1 MCLNIFKKLQNIK
14 NIPALRRGKVQ
25 EIQHSLHYTQN
36 WKKKSINQ
44 TLLTSLKVKTSIFF
58 INQTVNNKLLILF
71 HIFPE
76 ITAQSYVKY
85 KISNFLFYFDIIYI
99 YINDSS
105 RYHYQCSNKLVGEQI
120 WDDGLNLRHNIF
132 IYSYTIH

>member
-36 WKKKSINQ
+36 WKKINQ
-44 TLLTSLKVKTSIFF
+44 PNALNKSKSENQHFF
-58 INQTVNNKLLILF
+58 INQSVNNKLLILF

-76 ITAQSYVKY
+76 ITAQSYVIY

-99 YINDSS
+99 YKNDSS

-120 WDDGLNLRHNIF
+120 WDDGLNLRYNIF